1 MARNPRPRRVLATYQ
16 DQASAQQ
23 AAFGWIVQ
31 ASGVAVEH
39 QVAGTTPDRPWAVTA
54 TRDRQRP

>member
-1 MARNPRPRRVLATYQ
+1 MARSPRPWRVLATYQ
-16 DQASAQQ
+16 DQETAAA
-23 AAFGWIVQ
+23 AAFGEQGWIRR

-54 TRDRQRP
+54 TRDR

>member
-1 MARNPRPRRVLATYQ
+1 MARSPRLRRVLATFR

-23 AAFGWIVQ
+23 AAFGWLLQ

-54 TRDRQRP
+54 TRDRSRP

>member
-1 MARNPRPRRVLATYQ
+1 MARSSRPRRVLATYQ

-23 AAFGWIVQ
+23 AAFGWMLQ

-39 QVAGTTPDRPWAVTA
+39 RVAGTTPDRPWAVTA
-54 TRDRQRP
+54 TRDR

>member
-1 MARNPRPRRVLATYQ
+1 MTKTARRRRVLATYQ
-16 DQASAQQ
+16 DQASAQR
-23 AAFGWIVQ
+23 AAFEWMLR

-54 TRDRQRP
+54 TRTDRRP

>member
-1 MARNPRPRRVLATYQ
+1 MAGSPRPWRVLATYQ

-23 AAFGWIVQ
+23 AAFGWILQ

-54 TRDRQRP
+54 TRDR